1 MDNLVSP
8 CVFSAYLIAFRK
20 KPNALCLAHEGLFNI
35 LINDSLLENGSHNKS
50 LAENKW
56 ITTGKNERKV
66 QFVEFD
72 DYIFARL
79 VCKPYSL
86 QYKEINFT
94 LNSGDKIEVVI
105 NFPAVFEKYTYTNN
119 EGEKVTLP
127 RKFLSDIEKLE
138 YATRKLSNIGIDFDN
153 ILLTH
158 NDNRTIYFRKN
169 KRVISLLSYEVRVIA
184 TVNNPQLLHNAY
196 TSGIGRRKTWGFGM
210 LRITK
215 LDH

>member
-1 MDNLVSP
+1 MDTLVNP

-20 KPNALCLAHEGLFNI
+20 KPNMLCLAHEGLFNI
-35 LINDSLLENGSHNKS
+35 LINDSLIENGSDNKS

-56 ITTGKNERKV
+56 ITTAENERKV

-86 QYKEINFT
+86 QYKEINFS
-94 LNSGDKIEVVI
+94 LIPGDQVEVVI
-105 NFPAVFEKYTYTNN
+105 NFPAVYERYTYTNN

-127 RKFLSDIEKLE
+127 RKYLSDIEKLE
-138 YATRKLSNIGIDFDN
+138 YATRKLSDIGIDFND
-153 ILLTH
+153 IALTN

-169 KRVISLLSYEVRVIA
+169 KRIISLLSYEVRVIA
-184 TVNNPQLLHNAY
+184 TVNNPEILHSAY
-196 TSGIGRRKTWGFGM
+196 TSGIGRRKTWGLGM